1 DYPTDRDDED
11 EEDEE
16 ESSRDKADDEE
27 EDEDEDEEED
37 EHPAPADYIPPPPV
51 HRVTARMYIRE
62 QSPTPFWSEAEIDRL
77 LVIPLPPPTP
87 LSPWSS
93 PLPQIPSPPLPVS
106 SPLPVSRADVPEVT
120 LPPRK
125 RLCIALDL
133 RYEVGESS
141 SAVAARRTEGFR
153 ADYGFV
159 ATLDDEI
166 KRDPEREV
174 GLQRQRGPARGPT
187 HPKAPEEA
195 VSSFVVQLTKYYGQL
210 PASKKIAPK
219 RTTRSTPATTTTTT
233 TTVIDAQLKALI
245 DQGVANAL
253 ATHDADR
260 SRNGEDNHDS
270 GMGVRRQA
278 PPVREYTYHDFM
290 KCKPLYIKG
299 IEGVVELTQWFK
311 RMETVFRISNYTVEN
326 QIKFVTCT
334 ILGSFLTW
342 WNSHVMTV
350 GPDVAY
356 AMTWTNLRKKMTD
369 KYCLRGEIK
378 KLKGELWNLR
388 VKSNDVVGYNQ
399 RFQELALLCVR
410 MFHEESDKVE
420 RYISGLPDVIHRS
433 VVASR
438 PKTMHEAIEMATKL
452 MDKRNNTFA
461 ERQAENKRKFDDTSK
476 NNQNQQQQK
485 QNKRQNTG
493 MVYTVRSGNKK
504 PYGGSKPLCSKC
516 NYHHDGQC
524 GPKCHKCNTIGHPA
538 RDCRSAASA
547 NTTNNQKGTRAVQK
561 PTCFECH
568 VGPNPDSNI
577 VTGTLLQNNRYAF
590 FLFDTGVDR
599 SFVSA
604 AFGSQIDITPTA
616 LDHYYDVE
624 LVDGRIIGLN
634 TILRGYTLKFLNH
647 PVNIDLIPAE
657 LGSFDAIIGM
667 DWLAK
672 YQDVIVCAEKI
683 VRIPWGNETLI
694 VRGDTK
700 DKSEKK
706 RLEDIPI
713 VRDFPEVF
721 PEDLLGLPKTRQV
734 EFQIDLIP
742 GVAPVA
748 RAPYR
753 LASSEMKELSD
764 QLKELS
770 DKGFIRPSSSPWEA
784 PVLFVKKKDGSFR
797 ISGYHQ
803 LRVREEDIPKTA
815 FRTQEGRTHL
825 KLILEFLKKEELYG
839 KFSKCEFWIPKI
851 AKSMT
856 KLTQKGIK
864 FDSGDKQEAA
874 FQLIKQKLCS
884 ASILAL
890 PKRSEDFVVYYNAS
904 HKGLGVVL
912 MQREKANVVV
922 DALSRKERVKPLR
935 VRSLVVT
942 IGLELPKQ
950 ILNAQTE
957 ARKPENIKNEDVG
970 GSKTCDHQ
978 CYGDLTTVIMHESHK
993 SKYSIHPGSEKMYQ
1007 DMKKLYWWPNIKA
1020 DISTYVSK
1028 YFTCAK
1034 VKVEHPRPF
1043 RLLVQ
1048 PEIPQWKWDNITMD
1062 FITKLL
1068 KSSQGYD
1075 TIWVIVDRL
1084 TKSAIFVPMK
1094 ETDPMEKLAR
1104 MYLKEVVTRQ
1114 GIPVLFIH
1122 DRDPIFESNFWRS
1135 LHKALGTSLDMSTAY
1150 HPLTNV
1156 QSERTIRTL
1165 EDMMRACVIDF
1176 GNGWVNHLSLVEFS
1190 YNNSYHAIIKAAPF
1204 ESLYS
1209 RKCHSPICWAEVGET
1224 QLLGPEL
1231 IQETTKKI
1239 IQIKQRIQAA
1249 RDRQKSYADLKRKP
1263 MEFQVGDR
1271 VMLKVLEKVGSVAY
1285 KLELPQELSGVHN
1298 MFHVSNLKKCY
1309 ADEQLAV
1316 PLDGLHFEDK
1326 LHFVEEPVEIMDR
1339 EVKRLKRSR
1348 IPIVNVR
1355 WNSRRGLEFTWK
1367 REDQFRKKYPHL
1379 FTKTAPSSSAVS

>member
-1 DYPTDRDDED
+1 MLLED
-11 EEDEE
+11 EILPAKEQPLPAADSPTADSPGYIPESDPEEDDDDPERIQLITLLIE
-16 ESSRDKADDEE
+16 MMRMRRTRRSPLEIRLVMRRRMRTRMRRRTGTQLQPTISHHHLYTVLLLGCLSESSHLHHFGLRPRLTDFLAIMIWLRAETPSTS
-27 EDEDEDEEED
+27 
-37 EHPAPADYIPPPPV
+37 HPLPSGTTPLGTPP
-51 HRVTARMYIRE
+51 
-62 QSPTPFWSEAEIDRL
+62 L
-77 LVIPLPPPTP
+77 LFIPLPT
-87 LSPWSS
+87 SS
-93 PLPQIPSPPLPVS
+93 PLLLLPSTS
-106 SPLPVSRADVPEVT
+106 HRADVPEVI

-133 RYEVGESS
+133 RYEIGESS
-141 SAVAARRTEGFR
+141 SAVAARRTKGFR

-159 ATLDDEI
+159 DTLDDEI
-166 KRDPEREV
+166 KRGPEREKMT
-174 GLQRQRGPARGPT
+174 A
-187 HPKAPEEA
+187 
-195 VSSFVVQLTKYYGQL
+195 
-210 PASKKIAPK
+210 K
-219 RTTRSTPATTTTTT
+219 RTTRSTPAITTTTT
-233 TTVIDAQLKALI
+233 TTVTDAQLKALI

-253 ATHDADR
+253 AAHDADR
-260 SRNGEDNHDS
+260 SRNGEDSHDA

-278 PPVREYTYHDFM
+278 PPAREYTYHDFM

-299 IEGVVELTQWFK
+299 IEGVVELTKWFK

-326 QIKFVTCT
+326 QIKFATCT

-342 WNSHVMTV
+342 WNSHVLTV

-388 VKSNDVVGYNQ
+388 
-399 RFQELALLCVR
+399 
-410 MFHEESDKVE
+410 ESDKVE

-438 PKTMHEAIEMATKL
+438 LKTMHEAIEMATEL
-452 MDKRNNTFA
+452 MDKKNNTFA

-493 MVYTVRSGNKK
+493 RAYTVRSGNKK

-516 NYHHDGQC
+516 NYQHDGQC
-524 GPKCHKCNTIGHPA
+524 SPKCHKCNTIGHPA

-568 VGPNPDSNI
+568 AGPNPDSNI
-577 VTGTLLQNNRYAF
+577 VTCTLLQNNRYAF

-599 SFVSA
+599 SFVST
-604 AFGSQIDITPTA
+604 AFGSQIYITPTA

-634 TILRGYTLKFLNH
+634 TILRSCTLKFLNH
-647 PVNIDLIPAE
+647 PFNIDLIPVE
-657 LGSFDAIIGM
+657 LGSFDAIIGL

-694 VRGDTK
+694 VRGD
-700 DKSEKK
+700 
-706 RLEDIPI
+706 
-713 VRDFPEVF
+713 
-721 PEDLLGLPKTRQV
+721 
-734 EFQIDLIP
+734 IDLIP
-742 GVAPVA
+742 GVATVA

-753 LASSEMKELSD
+753 LASSEMKELSN

-797 ISGYHQ
+797 
-803 LRVREEDIPKTA
+803 
-815 FRTQEGRTHL
+815 
-825 KLILEFLKKEELYG
+825 
-839 KFSKCEFWIPKI
+839 
-851 AKSMT
+851 M
-856 KLTQKGIK
+856 
-864 FDSGDKQEAA
+864 
-874 FQLIKQKLCS
+874 
-884 ASILAL
+884 
-890 PKRSEDFVVYYNAS
+890 
-904 HKGLGVVL
+904 
-912 MQREKANVVV
+912 
-922 DALSRKERVKPLR
+922 KERVKPLR
-935 VRSLVVT
+935 VRSLVMT

-1034 VKVEHPRPF
+1034 VKVEHQRPF

-1048 PEIPQWKWDNITMD
+1048 HEIPQWKWDNITMD
-1062 FITKLL
+1062 FITKLP

-1104 MYLKEVVTRQ
+1104 MYLKEVVTRH
-1114 GIPVLFIH
+1114 GIHVLFIH
-1122 DRDPIFESNFWRS
+1122 DRDPRFESNFWRS

-1150 HPLTNV
+1150 HPLTDI
-1156 QSERTIRTL
+1156 QSERTIQTL

-1190 YNNSYHAIIKAAPF
+1190 YNNSYHASIKAAPF

-1209 RKCHSPICWAEVGET
+1209 QKCHSPICWAEVGET

-1271 VMLKVLEKVGSVAY
+1271 VLEKVGSVAY

-1348 IPIVNVR
+1348 IPIVKV
-1355 WNSRRGLEFTWK
+1355 
-1367 REDQFRKKYPHL
+1367 
-1379 FTKTAPSSSAVS
+1379 